1 MLTANVILILA
12 IIFILVYLASTLLLY
27 FLKGNKKREE
37 EVPDW
42 ATKEAYEVMENAT
55 KKAEDLISD
64 AETDSLKIATS
75 AKMGTEL
82 FESEYNKK
90 LEGVLDKAQLDFSKK
105 LEESMEHYKSLISSL
120 EQTSQETQKE
130 TEDAMKT
137 RINAALLSF
146 EQNLS
151 NYLSQAEQKSFES
164 INLELKSARS
174 LIDTYKQ
181 QQLELIDEN
190 IVAVL
195 ERTLSLVLRDKLTL
209 KDQMDLVFEALE
221 KAKIEKF
228 FA

>member
-1 MLTANVILILA
+1 MVTANLILILA
-12 IIFILVYLASTLLLY
+12 IIFILIYLASTLLLY
-27 FLKGNKKREE
+27 FLKGSKKKE

-42 ATKEAYEVMENAT
+42 GTTQAYEVVENAT
-55 KKAEDLISD
+55 KKAEELISS
-64 AETDSLKIATS
+64 AEADSLKIATS

-90 LEGVLDKAQLDFSKK
+90 LGGVLEKAQADFSKK

-130 TEDAMKT
+130 TEEAMRT
-137 RINAALLSF
+137 RINAALLNF

-195 ERTLSLVLRDKLTL
+195 ERTLSIVLRDKLSL
-209 KDQMDLVFEALE
+209 KDQMDMVFEALE